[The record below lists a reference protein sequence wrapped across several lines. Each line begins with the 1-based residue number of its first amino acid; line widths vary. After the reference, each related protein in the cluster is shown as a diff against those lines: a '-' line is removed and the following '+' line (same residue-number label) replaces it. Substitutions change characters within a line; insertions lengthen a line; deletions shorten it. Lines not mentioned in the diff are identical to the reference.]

1 MLKKLVLM
9 LHSTNS
15 RDPTTVI
22 SLIHSMM
29 FSMQS
34 LCFLLRINCFCNRMD
49 RLVSVSILLRRL
61 RSRRFILYL
70 LFFSVF
76 VIVVVLALFSFCGG
90 PFRLVLHAPSVRVDQ
105 SVYHGR
111 LAPIHAHVG
120 IKESTSVVGLD
131 RIVAVV
137 LCNHV
142 TALVLIWFACIT
154 IIELIEIT
162 FCPVNGKQILALLF
176 LLASGGVLNL
186 GTCQLMER
194 GHCHIV

>member
-61 RSRRFILYL
+61 RSKRFILYL
-70 LFFSVF
+70 LFFSVL
-76 VIVVVLALFSFCGG
+76 VIVVVLALFSLCGG
-90 PFRLVLHAPSVRVDQ
+90 TFGLVLH
-105 SVYHGR
+105 
-111 LAPIHAHVG
+111 
-120 IKESTSVVGLD
+120 
-131 RIVAVV
+131 
-137 LCNHV
+137 
-142 TALVLIWFACIT
+142 
-154 IIELIEIT
+154 
-162 FCPVNGKQILALLF
+162 
-176 LLASGGVLNL
+176 
-186 GTCQLMER
+186 
-194 GHCHIV
+194 